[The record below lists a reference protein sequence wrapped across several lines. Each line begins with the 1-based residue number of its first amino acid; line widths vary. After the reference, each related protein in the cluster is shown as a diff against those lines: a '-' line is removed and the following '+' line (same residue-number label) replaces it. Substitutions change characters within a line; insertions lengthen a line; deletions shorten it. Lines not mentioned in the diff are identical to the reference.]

1 MSGDIFTLSDSR
13 TRQSNC
19 LANNNCC
26 NQAVTLKCPG
36 EGRIKCYGEVSPM
49 TQISGSENTQKLGS
63 LGHTIRLNAAVN
75 CSPAY
80 FAREVLN
87 ANRLARSWPSSL
99 SSGSNAIFMIITS
112 RSQVFLTVK

>member
-1 MSGDIFTLSDSR
+1 
-13 TRQSNC
+13 
-19 LANNNCC
+19 
-26 NQAVTLKCPG
+26 
-36 EGRIKCYGEVSPM
+36 M
-49 TQISGSENTQKLGS
+49 TQIFGSENTRKLGS